1 MKTVGASLLTHL
13 QSDVT
18 TLAIMWK
25 MTTQANVSYGFT
37 SHSVD
42 LTYNGLIYRSAQ
54 GFTPTT
60 IQSSS
65 GLNVDNLDM
74 KGLLAALGIHEKD
87 VNDGIF
93 DGASLQ
99 VFLVNY
105 ADLTMGDVKLRRGF
119 LGNVKMT
126 RVGFE
131 AEVRGLMERFQRNI
145 LEVYTPG
152 CRADVFDVRCGLDP
166 APFTVTGSVT
176 SFTNKRTF
184 RDTTRTEADGYFMG
198 GKLTWTS
205 GVNNGLQ
212 MEVKRYTSATDEF
225 ELCLPMRNAIAVGDT
240 YSVYAGCDKA
250 WETCKVKFN
259 NILNFRGEPF
269 VPQEQSVALSA
280 IR

>member
-1 MKTVGASLLTHL
+1 MKTVNANLLTHL
-13 QSDVT
+13 ASEVT

-25 MTTQANVSYGFT
+25 MTTSSNLVYGFT
-37 SHSVD
+37 SHTSD
-42 LTYNGLIYRSAQ
+42 ITFNGVLYRSAQ

-60 IQSSS
+60 IQTSS
-65 GLNVDNLDM
+65 GLGVDNLDM

-93 DGASLQ
+93 DGASLE
-99 VFLVNY
+99 VFLINY
-105 ADLTMGDVKLRRGF
+105 ADLTMGDLKLRKGF
-119 LGNVKMT
+119 LGNVKLN

-131 AEVRGLMERFQRNI
+131 AEVRGLMERFQRTI

-152 CRADVFDVRCGLDP
+152 CRADLGDARCTVNL
-166 APFTVTGSVT
+166 ASFTVTGSIT
-176 SFTNKRTF
+176 SFTNRRTF

-198 GKLTWTS
+198 GLLTWTS
-205 GVNNGLQ
+205 GDNNGLK

-225 ELCLPMRNAIAVGDT
+225 ELCLPMRNALVVGDT
-240 YSVYAGCDKA
+240 YSVFAGCDKQ
-250 WETCKVKFN
+250 WETCKTKFN
-259 NILNFRGEPF
+259 NIVNFRGEPF